1 MAQIINTNT
10 SLSRRAAT
18 HWVWLVGM
26 WVLLFVLLASLGR
39 SIVMDLGG
47 AQHIRQVGPRA
58 AASASLT
65 RAVAE
70 SRVGS
75 TRVDLARRLALPAA
89 HLVALVLLIQCLSLP
104 WVIIRARKGEQAV
117 LDELS
122 RLPDDYYV
130 LSNLVVPAEARPAHV
145 DHVVVSPYGV
155 WCIETKPY
163 SGYIRGGETDF
174 DWCQYRRQGDTE
186 GPCHRFFNPIRQNTT
201 NCAALANYLSSQRLN
216 VPVTP
221 MVVFTSAELDLMAM
235 TPVETTETLRAGIL
249 TRDTEQTLDERQ
261 IQQVVG
267 ALSELVAAAASRR
280 RQPSLA
286 CSA

>member
-10 SLSRRAAT
+10 SLSRRAAA

-26 WVLLFVLLASLGR
+26 WVLFFLLLAGLGR
-39 SIVMDLGG
+39 SIVMDMGG
-47 AQHIRQVGPRA
+47 PQHIRQVGARA

-75 TRVDLARRLALPAA
+75 THIDLARRLAVPAA
-89 HLVALVLLIQCLSLP
+89 HLVALVLLAQFLSLP
-104 WVIIRARKGEQAV
+104 WVVIRARRGEQAV

-130 LSNLVVPAEARPAHV
+130 LSNLVVPAETRPASV

-155 WCIETKPY
+155 WCIETKPH

-174 DWCQYRRQGDTE
+174 DWRQYKRQGDTE
-186 GPCHRFFNPIRQNTT
+186 RPCHRFFNPIRQNTT
-201 NCAALANYLSSQRLN
+201 NCAAVANYLSNQRLN
-216 VPVTP
+216 IPVAP

-235 TPVETTETLRAGIL
+235 TPVETTETMRAGIL
-249 TRDTEQTLDERQ
+249 TRDTEQTLDDRQ
-261 IQQVVG
+261 IQQAVG
-267 ALSELVAAAASRR
+267 ALSELVAAAAPRR
-280 RQPSLA
+280 RHTSLA

>member
-26 WVLLFVLLASLGR
+26 WMLLFVLLASLGR

-47 AQHIRQVGPRA
+47 PQTIREVGARA

-130 LSNLVVPAEARPAHV
+130 LSNLVVPAETRPARV

-155 WCIETKPY
+155 WCIETKAH
-163 SGYIRGGETDF
+163 SGFIRGGETDF
-174 DWCQYRRQGDTE
+174 DWCQYKRKGDTE
-186 GPCHRFFNPIRQNTT
+186 GPPHRFFNPIRQNTT
-201 NCAALANYLSSQRLN
+201 NCAALANYLSNQRLN
-216 VPVTP
+216 IPVAA

-249 TRDTEQTLDERQ
+249 TRDTEQTLDDRQ

-267 ALSELVAAAASRR
+267 ALSELVAAATPRR